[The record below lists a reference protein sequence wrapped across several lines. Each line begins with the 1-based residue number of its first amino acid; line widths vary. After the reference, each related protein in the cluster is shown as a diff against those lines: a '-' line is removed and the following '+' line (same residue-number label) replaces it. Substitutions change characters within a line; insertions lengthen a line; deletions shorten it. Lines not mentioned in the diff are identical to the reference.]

1 MNRIKLWVSPL
12 LGAIVWLTVVSYA
25 ISALATVE
33 PTLRRIG
40 QGA

>member
-1 MNRIKLWVSPL
+1 MNRLKLWVSPL
-12 LGAIVWLTVVSYA
+12 VGVVVWLTVVSYA

-40 QGA
+40 LGA